1 MLRMAGLAIS
11 TLDISELQLL
21 LNIDSILLAMMN
33 ALFSLAQPTK
43 IPQLLAIFTDL
54 MAIHLSAII
63 WREEEK

>member
-33 ALFSLAQPTK
+33 AIFSLVQPTK

-54 MAIHLSAII
+54 MVIHHSAII